1 MARDKTISHEKI
13 ITAAREEFLTYGFQD
28 ASMRRIAGAC
38 GMSAS
43 GLYKHFPGK
52 EEMFAALV
60 DPVISELMSFYK
72 QLQTE
77 EFAQLDEPVPYA
89 EWTDSV
95 ILQMIE
101 FIYDH
106 YEEFRLI
113 VCKSQGTRYE
123 DFSHDIAV
131 LEEQS
136 TLAFIE
142 GLKEK
147 GIVTEPIP
155 QKELHLL
162 VTMNVDAILQV
173 IVHEFTREEA
183 LHYAVTLE
191 NFFDS
196 GWKKLLGLES
206 N

>member
-1 MARDKTISHEKI
+1 MARDKVLHHESI
-13 ITAAREEFLTYGFQD
+13 IEAAKAEFLEYGFQD
-28 ASMRRIAGAC
+28 ASMRRIAGTC
-38 GMSAS
+38 SMSAS

-60 DPVISELMSFYK
+60 DPVITELMSLYK

-77 EFAQLDEPVPYA
+77 EFAQLNEPVPYA

-95 ILQMIE
+95 ILQVIE